1 MARKRQPP
9 KVKRP
14 LTPCRRK
21 ACHASVRIIIGIAPS
36 IKAAARLSGVGYTA
50 CENVYQAMGVKP
62 PPQENAQVRI
72 PESVIRKAWGDRSR
86 SYKEAAAELGIS
98 GRSLYARAKKLGF
111 PSRSSVHRRPLIE
124 WSDDFDE
131 MWEAGVWAK
140 DIAAAAPKPPKS
152 VTSVTIE
159 ARKRR
164 LKPRL
169 PGPQI
174 NGISLLQYLLKKD
187 AANVRAA
194 TKALWFGAVA

>member
-21 ACHASVRIIIGIAPS
+21 ACHASVRIIMGIAPS
-36 IKAAARLSGVGYTA
+36 IKAASRLSGVGYTA
-50 CENVYQAMGVKP
+50 CESVYQAMGVEP
-62 PPQENAQVRI
+62 PPQKNAQVRI

-86 SYKEAAAELGIS
+86 SYKEAAAELGIA
-98 GRSLYARAKKLGF
+98 GRSLYERAKKLGL

-124 WSDDFDE
+124 WSEDFDE
-131 MWEAGVWAK
+131 MWESGVWAK

-159 ARKRR
+159 ARKRG
-164 LKPRL
+164 LPRRQ
-169 PGPQI
+169 PGAQA
-174 NGISLLQYLLKKD
+174 NGINLLQYLLKKD
-187 AANVRAA
+187 AKQVHAA
-194 TKALWFGAVA
+194 TRAIWYGAAA